1 MPIKVQI
8 YGQISYIY
16 GKERSIEFKEGLTVL
31 QLINI
36 LQKTV
41 GASQRT
47 LGEFKINSPDLGII
61 VNGKNIAFLDGLQTE
76 LNDSDVVII
85 TPFVDGG

>member
-41 GASQRT
+41 GASRT
-47 LGEFKINSPDLGII
+47 LGGFKINSPDLGII

-76 LNDSDVVII
+76 LNDNDIVII